1 MENLSFLFLF
11 LFFYILGSI
20 PTGLV
25 IGKLV
30 QQKDLRNT
38 GSGNIGATNALR
50 VLGKKWGILVFL
62 LDFFKGFVPLKICL
76 HFSEFWLTEPST
88 QTFLQPPHLTMKISL
103 LAISPIL
110 GHMFSLF
117 NKFKGG
123 KAIATSVG
131 IITSFNPLIGISGII
146 FFAIFLRLFGYASL
160 ASIITS
166 ALVNIFLWLNY
177 LYCGNFG
184 TLEPIQNQ
192 IPKLELF
199 YFSINFVTLIIIA
212 KHYSNILRLIK
223 RTENKFNFKKEK

>member
-1 MENLSFLFLF
+1 MANLSFLFLF

-25 IGKLV
+25 IGKWV

-62 LDFFKGFVPLKICL
+62 LDFCKGFVPLTFFL
-76 HFSEFWLTEPST
+76 HFSEFWLTELPM
-88 QTFLQPPHLTMKISL
+88 QTFLQPNLAIKISL
-103 LAISPIL
+103 LAISPIV

-123 KAIATSVG
+123 KAIATAVG
-131 IITSFNPLIGISGII
+131 VITSFNPLIGISGII

-160 ASIITS
+160 ASIIAST
-166 ALVNIFLWLNY
+166 LVNIFLWLNY
-177 LYCGNFG
+177 LYWGNFG
-184 TLEPIQNQ
+184 TLDPIKNLSHK
-192 IPKLELF
+192 PELF
-199 YFSINFVTLIIIA
+199 YFSINFATLIIIA

>member
-62 LDFFKGFVPLKICL
+62 LDFFKGFVPLKIYKL
-76 HFSEFWLTEPST
+76 FYN
-88 QTFLQPPHLTMKISL
+88 PPHLTMKISL

>member
-1 MENLSFLFLF
+1 MENLLFLFLF

-20 PTGLV
+20 PTGLF
-25 IGKLV
+25 IGKLA

-62 LDFFKGFVPLKICL
+62 LDFCKGFVPLTICL
-76 HFSEFWLTEPST
+76 HFSKFWITEPST
-88 QTFLQPPHLTMKISL
+88 KTFLQPNPTIKISL

-131 IITSFNPLIGISGII
+131 IITAFNPLIGISGII

-160 ASIITS
+160 ASIIAST
-166 ALVNIFLWLNY
+166 LVNVFLWLNY

-184 TLEPIQNQ
+184 TLGPIKNQ
-192 IPKLELF
+192 IPKTELF
-199 YFSINFVTLIIIA
+199 YFSINFATLVIIA
-212 KHYSNILRLIK
+212 KHYSNILRLING
-223 RTENKFNFKKEK
+223 TENKFNFKKEK